1 MTKEFVAGYTVGG
14 NKTDLAIAYGL
25 APQGKE
31 VRIYWTD
38 GAIIVIPIQIRS
50 KERQPE
56 VIVNEL
62 ITELGGLPK
71 TDLNIYEVRNSV
83 TSVAAVYPVKDWNVE
98 LSRAA
103 RTPHL
108 ALFDDD
114 PTYNQDF
121 IIHVMFVDG
130 DTAVLHWSSWSYGIV
145 ACPVVIS
152 LGSGP
157 PGVLQAIHR
166 P

>member
-1 MTKEFVAGYTVGG
+1 M
-14 NKTDLAIAYGL
+14 AIFLFGAAFIIARGIQ
-25 APQGKE
+25 APVCE
-31 VRIYWTD
+31 SPLI
-38 GAIIVIPIQIRS
+38 AFIRS
-50 KERQPE
+50 EERQPE
-56 VIVNEL
+56 LIVNDL
-62 ITELGGLPK
+62 IAELGGLPK
-71 TDLNIYEVRNSV
+71 TDLDIYEARNSV
-83 TSVAAVYPVKDWNVE
+83 KSVTAIYPVKDWSVE
-98 LSRAA
+98 LSRVA

-121 IIHVMFVDG
+121 IIHVMFADG

-145 ACPVVIS
+145 ACPFVIS

>member
-1 MTKEFVAGYTVGG
+1 MRLFLFTAMVIFLFGA
-14 NKTDLAIAYGL
+14 
-25 APQGKE
+25 
-31 VRIYWTD
+31 
-38 GAIIVIPIQIRS
+38 AIIIVREIQTPVCESPVIAFVRS
-50 KERQPE
+50 EERQPE
-56 VIVNEL
+56 VIVKNL
-62 ITELGGLPK
+62 IAELGGLPR
-71 TDLNIYEVRNSV
+71 TDLDIYEVRNSV
-83 TSVAAVYPVKDWNVE
+83 TSAAAVYPVKDWSIE
-98 LSRAA
+98 LSRVA

-114 PTYNQDF
+114 PTYSQDL
-121 IIHVMFVDG
+121 IIHVMFADG

-157 PGVLQAIHR
+157 PGELQVIHR